1 MKKLVDDAEHHA
13 QNDPELHVDEL
24 YSHVYSNPPP
34 NFKIRGCD
42 NFTYK
47 EITKS

>member
-1 MKKLVDDAEHHA
+1 MKKIIEDAENHA
-13 QNDPELHVDEL
+13 QNDPELPVDEL
-24 YSHVYSNPPP
+24 YSHVYSNPPA

-47 EITKS
+47 TITK

>member
-1 MKKLVDDAEHHA
+1 MIEDAENHA

-24 YSHVYSNPPP
+24 YSHVYSNLPA

-42 NFTYK
+42 NFTFK
-47 EITKS
+47 EISKN

>member
-1 MKKLVDDAEHHA
+1 MVEEAESHA

-24 YSHVYSNPPP
+24 YTHVYSNPPA
-34 NFKIRGCD
+34 NFRIRGCD

-47 EITKS
+47 EISK

>member
-1 MKKLVDDAEHHA
+1 MVEEAESHA

-24 YSHVYSNPPP
+24 YSNVYSNLPA

-42 NFTYK
+42 NFTFK
-47 EITKS
+47 EVSK

>member
-1 MKKLVDDAEHHA
+1 MKKLVEEAEHHA

-24 YSHVYSNPPP
+24 YSHVYSSPPP
-34 NFKIRGCD
+34 DFKIRGCD